1 VILFLDVLK
10 ISKHAFPSPPQIGE
24 GKPKHI
30 LKYSI
35 GQNGF
40 FRIK

>member
-1 VILFLDVLK
+1 MLFLDVLK
-10 ISKHAFPSPPQIGE
+10 ISKHAFPSPPIGE